1 MYLQKKMKSWIF
13 KRFCMMSYFKLFVA
27 LFLLISTLTLIHCDD
42 PPPLSELEKL
52 PPKTQEGKGRF
63 GCLVNGKAWVV
74 NDSYHNGASYQRD
87 VFQTGADLTDSNRDQ
102 TIKIVIRNSV
112 LEENKTYAL
121 AVEENNYS
129 EFLTSAPYRCLYFA
143 EHTLNGELILTK
155 VDINNRIVS
164 GEFEFTT
171 VNDECDTVK
180 ITDGRFDLQLFL

>member
-1 MYLQKKMKSWIF
+1 
-13 KRFCMMSYFKLFVA
+13 MMSYFKLFVA

-63 GCLVNGKAWVV
+63 GCLVNGKAWVIKS
-74 NDSYHNGASYQRD
+74 SYHTGASYQRD
-87 VFQTGADLTDSNRDQ
+87 VFSVGGDLDDDSNRDQ
-102 TIKIVIRNSV
+102 TIQMVIINSV
-112 LEENKTYAL
+112 LEENKIYSLTDFP
-121 AVEENNYS
+121 NSYS
-129 EFLTSAPYRCLYFA
+129 EFISSAPFRCWY
-143 EHTLNGELILTK
+143 ESESTLSGELILTK